1 MLLNSMANTPV
12 SPPANTDMKD
22 IDDDNKL
29 ETVVSNGAPRATQ
42 GSDSNPALALYAS
55 SGHLYVKT
63 LVATSKLC

>member
-1 MLLNSMANTPV
+1 MLFNSMGNIQV
-12 SPPANTDMKD
+12 SPPANTDMKN

-42 GSDSNPALALYAS
+42 GSDFNPALSLYAS

-63 LVATSKLC
+63 LVAISQE